1 MGKIIKT
8 SYAASEIGSLFDAV
22 GEDCNTINFRI
33 LWQDTIL
40 TRDHRIMQQVLAT
53 SFPQFEKGVT
63 VKLKCVLSR
72 LTSNS
77 PPETRLFFPRLFD
90 MFGDGIFNADGAQW
104 KAHRAMTRPF
114 FGLSFMLSALIPYL

>member
-53 SFPQFEKGVT
+53 SFPKFEKGVT

-77 PPETRLFFPRLFD
+77 PPEIRLSSQ
-90 MFGDGIFNADGAQW
+90 GY
-104 KAHRAMTRPF
+104 
-114 FGLSFMLSALIPYL
+114 LICLGMEYSTPTVHSGKLTGQ